1 MVAYLDAVNS
11 LARNL
16 SILSHVTSHE
26 SLETKNAWR
35 ILLVDHKFYKAT
47 HTTACHWCPH
57 KTTVAHMLILAP
69 KQESRW
75 DSWPYTVL
83 EPSSIHMSFPMR
95 SSSRSVLFKHTA
107 FLQEVSPNDF
117 WKFPPRHSYS
127 WSLSR
132 LFRGSISKTGWV
144 PHQVSA
150 FPRHQM
156 VLYSIFEARPFL
168 FLSRS
173 VEELC
178 WEGLLAQRP
187 FG

>member
-16 SILSHVTSHE
+16 SILSHVWSQE

-35 ILLVDHKFYKAT
+35 KLLMDHKFYKAT
-47 HTTACHWCPH
+47 HTTACHWCPR
-57 KTTVAHMLILAP
+57 KTIVAHMLILAP

-83 EPSSIHMSFPMR
+83 EPSIIHIPFPMR
-95 SSSRSVLFKHTA
+95 CSSRPVLFKHTA

-117 WKFPPRHSYS
+117 WKFPPRHSYF

-144 PHQVSA
+144 HTRFQLFQDTRWCYILS
-150 FPRHQM
+150 
-156 VLYSIFEARPFL
+156 LRPDLFSSFL
-168 FLSRS
+168 D
-173 VEELC
+173 
-178 WEGLLAQRP
+178 Q
-187 FG
+187 